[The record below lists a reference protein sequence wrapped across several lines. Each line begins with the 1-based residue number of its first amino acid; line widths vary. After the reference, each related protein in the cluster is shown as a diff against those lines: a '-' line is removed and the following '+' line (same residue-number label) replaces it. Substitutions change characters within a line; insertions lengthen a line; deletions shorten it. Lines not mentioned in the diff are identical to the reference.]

1 MDWCLP
7 VLIWD
12 RSVTEPDTTSTA
24 PSGDELMKFLLAIAV
39 LILAV
44 PAHADPGE
52 SLLVVRHRWHTGLV
66 IPADKLDPDLRF
78 LRDHLPD
85 TGYYEFGWGDA
96 DFYQHNNSIPRLL
109 KALFWP
115 TDSVLHVV
123 ALERHP
129 AQLPHKDLAAL
140 CPEPDHWHRL
150 TRALAADFQRNADG
164 TVRTVGPGLY
174 GASLFFQAEG
184 TFWLGR
190 TCNRWSSQRL
200 RQAGAPIRGTLTA
213 GGLMRQLKALPAT
226 CNAGH
231 LNGRRLPENN

>member
-1 MDWCLP
+1 
-7 VLIWD
+7 
-12 RSVTEPDTTSTA
+12 
-24 PSGDELMKFLLAIAV
+24 MKWLLAIAV

-44 PAHADPGE
+44 PAHADHEEP
-52 SLLVVRHRWHTGLV
+52 LLVVRHRWHTGLV
-66 IPADKLDPDLRF
+66 IPADKLVPDLRF

-85 TGYYEFGWGDA
+85 SRYYEFGWGDT
-96 DFYQHNNSIPRLL
+96 DFYQHDNSVPRLL

-129 AQLPHKDLAAL
+129 SQLPHKDLAAL
-140 CPEPDHWHRL
+140 CPSSDHWHQL
-150 TRALAADFQRNADG
+150 TRALAADFRRNADG

-174 GASLFFQAEG
+174 GASLFFHAEG

-200 RQAGAPIRGTLTA
+200 RQAGAPIRGALTA
-213 GGLMRQLKALPAT
+213 DGLMRQLKALPAICDT
-226 CNAGH
+226 PLSGQH
-231 LNGRRLPENN
+231 SRENN